1 MITSVLMI
9 LVKESNIINN
19 NTVSV
24 SKYMSKSTTL
34 HMLIYNFDSWY
45 FYASIVKNYKNLK
58 F

>member
-19 NTVSV
+19 NTLSV

-34 HMLIYNFDSWY
+34 HMLIYNFDS
-45 FYASIVKNYKNLK
+45 
-58 F
+58 